1 MKLKVK
7 HKCVAE
13 YLVQRDYQVEDV
25 MKLLDIESSEVRFVG
40 IHGMGGI
47 GKTTLAKLVFNE
59 LLGRFD
65 GCSFLADVRE
75 SSRQHKGIELLQKQ
89 LLGDLGLPSGE
100 IGDVD
105 DGIITM
111 RKRLPNKKVL
121 ILRDLGRTIVTDK
134 SFKNIVKRSRL
145 WKHEDALEV
154 LQQDED
160 KRKIE
165 MLRVRSYDNSYGYFE
180 DAGYEYIFT
189 QKELSSLRNLRY
201 LECSGANFS
210 GHLEHRLQKLMWLS
224 WRRCPEKF
232 MGTDLCLRK
241 LVILDLSCSSISET
255 WDGWSQIGTRNSL
268 KVLDL
273 HYCDCLTK
281 MPDLSKY
288 STLERLILRQ
298 CTNLVEIDTSIGTLR
313 GLKELD
319 LEFCS
324 SLEGLPEELFCP
336 ELIDMDDAE
345 LPQTTE
351 RPMKLEVLNLGHCGG
366 LKKLPDSLGNLRS
379 LAELNLSYTRI
390 TELPDTIGNLKK
402 LARLD
407 LSWTKITELP
417 QRIGRLVKL
426 EVLNLENCGWL
437 KKLPNSLGNLRSLTE
452 LNLHGT
458 GITELPDTIENLKE
472 LVRLDLYDTG
482 ITELPQGIERLVK
495 LEGLC
500 LCLCQGLK
508 KLPDSL
514 GNLRSLANLNLAWTG
529 ITELPDTIGNLKK
542 LASLNLPVTGI
553 TTLPQSLERL
563 VKLEYLSLHGCRGLK
578 KFPDSLGNLRSLT
591 KLYLAGTRFTE
602 IPDAI
607 GNLEKLVWLNIQ
619 QLGIT
624 ELPQGIGR
632 LEKLEDLD
640 LYGCKELKKL
650 PDSLGNLRSLVEL
663 ELSDSGIIEL
673 PDSIGNLKKLRV
685 IRMKRV
691 KIKELPSSIGMLK
704 RLEVLDAGGCQSL
717 AEIPSTIEGL
727 TCLRVLNL
735 EDTCVCRL
743 PPKLPSSL
751 TELRVSSTSLQR
763 VPKFSELQNLVE
775 LYLSDMDYDFYDTS
789 GQIRPSKLRGIA
801 KQRRLADLT
810 LRMNIT
816 SISKKFSSHSQLQ
829 KLDLKCAH
837 LQSCPPLPSSLS
849 ELTLYLLEERTKLPR
864 LSNLKSLSLL
874 VFRECSMEDDTV
886 GNLGIAELGSLSSIR
901 FRSCKLRNLDG
912 FRLPESLCELQI
924 ESCCFLNTVSGLS
937 HLQKL
942 IHLIVSGT
950 TELVEIRELGE
961 LESLQTLS
969 IARCDRLKRL
979 ENLSKLK
986 RLEKIEIWN
995 CRKFKGIDD
1004 ISDLKSLEILRIGDC
1019 DCEDVSVI
1027 HRVNFGK

>member
-1 MKLKVK
+1 MAPKRKRTPGTTYEVFLSFRGPDTRQGFTDVLYHALIGAGIHVFRDDEEIRRGEDIGEEILTAIEESRIFVPIFSKTYASSKWCLVELAKMVESKEKSSGKVEQWKKALRKAGKIKGWELKNTGHGEFVRSFAREVFMKLKVK

-121 ILRDLGRTIVTDK
+121 IVLDDVDHKDQIQNLAGDASWFGSGSRILITTRDQRVVIGSLLRDKRRKEWKDTIERLQRVPHRDVQKTLKISYDALEDETKNIFLDIACFFINRDKRYPSYMWEACDFDPKMGLKVLVHMSMVKIINKDGMKRLWMHDQLRDLGRTIVTDK

-336 ELIDMDDAE
+336 ELI
-345 LPQTTE
+345 
-351 RPMKLEVLNLGHCGG
+351 
-366 LKKLPDSLGNLRS
+366 GNLQI
-379 LAELNLSYTRI
+379 LA
-390 TELPDTIGNLKK
+390 
-402 LARLD
+402 
-407 LSWTKITELP
+407 
-417 QRIGRLVKL
+417 V
-426 EVLNLENCGWL
+426 V
-437 KKLPNSLGNLRSLTE
+437 
-452 LNLHGT
+452 
-458 GITELPDTIENLKE
+458 
-472 LVRLDLYDTG
+472 
-482 ITELPQGIERLVK
+482 
-495 LEGLC
+495 
-500 LCLCQGLK
+500 
-508 KLPDSL
+508 
-514 GNLRSLANLNLAWTG
+514 
-529 ITELPDTIGNLKK
+529 
-542 LASLNLPVTGI
+542 
-553 TTLPQSLERL
+553 
-563 VKLEYLSLHGCRGLK
+563 
-578 KFPDSLGNLRSLT
+578 
-591 KLYLAGTRFTE
+591 
-602 IPDAI
+602 
-607 GNLEKLVWLNIQ
+607 
-619 QLGIT
+619 
-624 ELPQGIGR
+624 
-632 LEKLEDLD
+632 
-640 LYGCKELKKL
+640 
-650 PDSLGNLRSLVEL
+650 
-663 ELSDSGIIEL
+663 
-673 PDSIGNLKKLRV
+673 
-685 IRMKRV
+685 
-691 KIKELPSSIGMLK
+691 
-704 RLEVLDAGGCQSL
+704 
-717 AEIPSTIEGL
+717 
-727 TCLRVLNL
+727 
-735 EDTCVCRL
+735 
-743 PPKLPSSL
+743 
-751 TELRVSSTSLQR
+751 
-763 VPKFSELQNLVE
+763 
-775 LYLSDMDYDFYDTS
+775 
-789 GQIRPSKLRGIA
+789 
-801 KQRRLADLT
+801 
-810 LRMNIT
+810 
-816 SISKKFSSHSQLQ
+816 
-829 KLDLKCAH
+829 
-837 LQSCPPLPSSLS
+837 
-849 ELTLYLLEERTKLPR
+849 
-864 LSNLKSLSLL
+864 
-874 VFRECSMEDDTV
+874 
-886 GNLGIAELGSLSSIR
+886 
-901 FRSCKLRNLDG
+901 
-912 FRLPESLCELQI
+912 
-924 ESCCFLNTVSGLS
+924 
-937 HLQKL
+937 
-942 IHLIVSGT
+942 
-950 TELVEIRELGE
+950 
-961 LESLQTLS
+961 
-969 IARCDRLKRL
+969 
-979 ENLSKLK
+979 
-986 RLEKIEIWN
+986 
-995 CRKFKGIDD
+995 
-1004 ISDLKSLEILRIGDC
+1004 
-1019 DCEDVSVI
+1019 
-1027 HRVNFGK
+1027 